1 MKFFLATTLATLV
14 PFGLVLAGH
23 PGGHSSGGHGHPGGG
38 HPGHGHPGHQHPGH
52 HPSHNPGHHHPGHHP
67 GSHPG
72 HHNHNGIRMNN
83 GHYKFRAANFRYS
96 QRKYCNAHHCWCYY
110 CPTAGCVGW
119 YYWCANES
127 CMIPLDDYDA
137 YPATTEDYEAPG
149 ESELKSL
156 PGK

>member
-23 PGGHSSGGHGHPGGG
+23 PGGHSSGGHGHPG
-38 HPGHGHPGHQHPGH
+38 HPGHGHPGHHPGN
-52 HPSHNPGHHHPGHHP
+52 HPGNHPGHHP
-67 GSHPG
+67 GHNPG

-119 YYWCANES
+119 YYWCANEQ
-127 CMIPLDDYDA
+127 CMVPLDDYDA

-149 ESELKSL
+149 ESELNSL